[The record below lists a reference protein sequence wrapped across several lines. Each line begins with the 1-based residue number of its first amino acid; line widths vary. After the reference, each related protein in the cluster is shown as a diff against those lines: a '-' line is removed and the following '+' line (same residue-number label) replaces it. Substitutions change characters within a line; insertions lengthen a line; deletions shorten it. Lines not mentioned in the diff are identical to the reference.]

1 MNKYKFFLNVSR
13 IEKKIIIWKCNQFFQ
28 LVFTIQK
35 GRSML
40 PSYDQ
45 KHKFKLLMWLRGILT
60 YGNRRHDQGIAV
72 EQRRGF
78 CGHITAEVLKKK
90 LLFFG

>member
-1 MNKYKFFLNVSR
+1 MYQELKKKSLSENV
-13 IEKKIIIWKCNQFFQ
+13 INFFQ

-45 KHKFKLLMWLRGILT
+45 KHKFKLLM
-60 YGNRRHDQGIAV
+60 
-72 EQRRGF
+72 
-78 CGHITAEVLKKK
+78 
-90 LLFFG
+90 